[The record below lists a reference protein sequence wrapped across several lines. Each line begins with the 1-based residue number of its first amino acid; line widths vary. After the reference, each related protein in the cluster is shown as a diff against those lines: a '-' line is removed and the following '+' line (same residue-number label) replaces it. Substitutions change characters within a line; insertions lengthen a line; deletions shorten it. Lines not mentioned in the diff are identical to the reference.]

1 MCQLT
6 INYSQNGN
14 PYLIEFMQ
22 GGTVVKTIFVP
33 TSPDGSI
40 NFQDDLPDGNYDVN
54 SYNLGKNP
62 CVLVTNFF
70 WFNPNKGFA
79 NEQRAKSRGIFNGRK
94 LLQKGLPFENN
105 AQLTYGGNGYGGKN
119 PVSWIVK
126 LWQGQKGYFK
136 IGNNGVIAKRPT
148 LKIAESLPI
157 SVDAS

>member
-6 INYSQNGN
+6 INYSQNGC

-22 GGTVVKTIFVP
+22 GVVVVKTIFVP

-40 NFQDDLPDGNYDVN
+40 NFQVDIPDGNYDVN

-70 WFNPNKGFA
+70 WYNPNKGFA

-94 LLQKGLPFENN
+94 LLQKGLTFENN
-105 AQLTYGGNGYGGKN
+105 AYLTYGGNGYGGKA
-119 PVSWIVK
+119 PYSCKVLSY
-126 LWQGQKGYFK
+126 QGQKGFFRMV
-136 IGNNGVIAKRPT
+136 GGVVAKKPM
-148 LKIAESLPI
+148 LKVSNDLPI
-157 SVDAS
+157 SLD

>member
-6 INYSQNGN
+6 INYSQNGS

-22 GGTVVKTIFVP
+22 GGVVVKTIFVP

-40 NFQDDLPDGNYDVN
+40 NFQDDIPDGNYDVN

-70 WFNPNKGFA
+70 WYNPNKGFA

-94 LLQKGLPFENN
+94 LLQKGLIFENN
-105 AQLTYGGNGYGGKN
+105 AYLTYGGNGYGGKA
-119 PVSWIVK
+119 PYSCKVLSY
-126 LWQGQKGYFK
+126 QGQKGFFRMV
-136 IGNNGVIAKRPT
+136 GGVVAKKPM
-148 LKIAESLPI
+148 LKVSNDLPI
-157 SVDAS
+157 SLD